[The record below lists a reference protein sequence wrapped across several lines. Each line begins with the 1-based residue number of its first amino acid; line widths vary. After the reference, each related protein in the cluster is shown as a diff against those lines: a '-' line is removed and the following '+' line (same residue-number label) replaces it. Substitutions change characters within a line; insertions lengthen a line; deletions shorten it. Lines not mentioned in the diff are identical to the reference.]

1 MKEGIPFILD
11 DHEGGV
17 PIPLSKQPVYSTQ
30 EWMVEFTE
38 LTDIG
43 KRWVWDPSNYRAKF
57 RYLKATGITGSKLYE
72 ESEPIY
78 PSRDKFLTVDGREI
92 F

>member
-1 MKEGIPFILD
+1 MLLGHTYTSTLRKNQIRNVFLNPQERKVLLGKAKLKEFVKEGIPFILD

-43 KRWVWDPSNYRAKF
+43 KRWV
-57 RYLKATGITGSKLYE
+57 
-72 ESEPIY
+72 
-78 PSRDKFLTVDGREI
+78 
-92 F
+92 